1 MSGGGEREEERVG
14 RKWGAGH
21 GKKFEFYFKGTRE
34 P

>member
-1 MSGGGEREEERVG
+1 MRRSVCLEEERVG